1 MYLLAE
7 TYGGTSVLTVTTPRF
22 TQQVAGD
29 VRAEA
34 MEALRDE
41 TETYL
46 VDLGHVVHMDSA
58 ALGVLIALVKRI
70 GRHRR
75 LELCAPA
82 PAVRKLLRLTHMDD
96 VFRIHHTLTE
106 GLDAHFV
113 PRARTA

>member
-1 MYLLAE
+1 MNLLVE
-7 TYGGTSVLTVTTPRF
+7 NYGVTSVLTVMTPRF
-22 TQQVAGD
+22 TQQVADG

-41 TETYL
+41 VETYL
-46 VDLGHVVHMDSA
+46 VDLGHVIHMDSA
-58 ALGVLIALVKRI
+58 ALGVLIAFVKRI

-75 LELCAPA
+75 LELCAPS

-96 VFRIHHTLTE
+96 VFRIHQTLTE

-113 PRARTA
+113 PRAKTA